1 MGIEPT
7 AQAWEAWVLP
17 LYDAR
22 YSSILIR
29 SPGDLQTALQRR
41 HRAPRQWGAES
52 PGPAQGGARPA
63 EVGRGRPL
71 LTLMRRPD
79 RSIAEHGYRGRA
91 AARQRTVIGGRYGV
105 GDRVQQAFLR

>member
-1 MGIEPT
+1 
-7 AQAWEAWVLP
+7 
-17 LYDAR
+17 
-22 YSSILIR
+22 
-29 SPGDLQTALQRR
+29 
-41 HRAPRQWGAES
+41 
-52 PGPAQGGARPA
+52 
-63 EVGRGRPL
+63 